1 MSIRL
6 EGNQNYVFVPA
17 LKGEIQM
24 AMSKLLN
31 FVRFPSLKKK
41 KKKKRKKNTASPVL
55 LSG

>member
-24 AMSKLLN
+24 AMGKLLN
-31 FVRFPSLKKK
+31 FVRLLSLKKK
-41 KKKKRKKNTASPVL
+41 EENKIQPHRCC
-55 LSG
+55 